1 MAVRFDPPP
10 FVLLLALALATVPAS
25 AMAEDPHANCR
36 ALASRATQPAR
47 PGQEASQPD
56 EASASASATPGAGQ
70 VEVRLVDAP
79 LVDQDGQP
87 RRLASDVVGDR
98 LVVLSFVFTTCTTIC
113 PIISSRLTQLQERLG
128 DRLGGEVRMVS
139 ISIDPRRDTPA
150 RLKAYAQRHQA
161 GPGWLHLTGE
171 PDDVEQ
177 ALRGLGVASTTPAAH
192 APVTLVADG
201 RTGTWTRLN
210 GFPSLDLIVAQLDA
224 LAQART
230 RLAAG
235 VAR

>member
-1 MAVRFDPPP
+1 MADRLDLPRLA
-10 FVLLLALALATVPAS
+10 LLLALCAAP
-25 AMAEDPHANCR
+25 
-36 ALASRATQPAR
+36 
-47 PGQEASQPD
+47 
-56 EASASASATPGAGQ
+56 ASASADDPHAHCRELAGRAARPGGELAATPAAPSAGQ

-79 LVDQDGQP
+79 LVDQDGRA

-113 PIISSRLTQLQERLG
+113 PIISGRLTQLQ
-128 DRLGGEVRMVS
+128 DRLGGRLGQEVRLVS

-150 RLKAYAQRHQA
+150 RLKAYAERHRA
-161 GPGWLHLTGE
+161 GPDWLHLTGE

-177 ALRGLGVASTTPAAH
+177 VLRGLGVASATPAAH

-201 RTGTWTRLN
+201 RTGSWTRLN
-210 GFPSLDLIVAQLDA
+210 GFPSPDLIVAQLDA

-235 VAR
+235 GAR

>member
-10 FVLLLALALATVPAS
+10 FVVLLALAAVPAS
-25 AMAEDPHANCR
+25 ATAEDPHAHCR
-36 ALASRATQPAR
+36 ALADQAARAAPLAQP
-47 PGQEASQPD
+47 GPD
-56 EASASASATPGAGQ
+56 ALHPSAASAPATPGAGQ

-79 LVDQDGQP
+79 LVDQDGQA

-230 RLAAG
+230 RLAGG